1 MTSEITIDAAQL
13 TEYQSCRRRFVLSH
27 DYRPIKWRPKS
38 LFDACLRAGIQML
51 STGADAASIA
61 TDATSRFMQTA
72 ANPGMDMVGNPYIV
86 AKDYCAM
93 LQTVLRSV
101 ERARVPKL
109 SDVPAA
115 RFNSQV
121 AWKFLSHADDTGTL
135 HRWVTVD
142 HWGDDDIARELHG
155 WYVFGDMVMA
165 QQPMT
170 LHVIEIGQIRTG
182 RGIARRASLWAR
194 AWRHPT
200 MPSLRIR
207 FRRNDG
213 EGFQGWQPYYLA
225 DHSDADPAEWVDGM
239 WKEGAAQLL
248 MHEVSV
254 RLPGPDIIA
263 DTQRQIMWEATG
275 MRETARDR
283 GSSTW
288 MALPMSRAACDGM
301 VPCPFQTAC
310 YQSEPVDIETLGLYQ
325 PRGLSIVS
333 R

>member
-1 MTSEITIDAAQL
+1 MSDLTIDAA
-13 TEYQSCRRRFVLSH
+13 TIAEYQSCRRRFVLSH

-51 STGADAASIA
+51 STGADAASVA

-72 ANPGMDMVGNPYIV
+72 ANPGMDMRGNPYIV

-93 LQTVLRSV
+93 LETVLRAI
-101 ERARVPKL
+101 ERTR
-109 SDVPAA
+109 PAKMSELPPT

-121 AWKFLSHADDTGTL
+121 SWRFLSHADDTGTL
-135 HRWVTVD
+135 HRWVTVSS
-142 HWGDDDIARELHG
+142 WGEDDIARELHG
-155 WYVFGDMVMA
+155 WHVFGDMVMA
-165 QQPMT
+165 RAPMV

-200 MPSLRIR
+200 MASLRIR

-225 DHSDADPAEWVDGM
+225 DHADADPAEWVDAM
-239 WKEGAAQLL
+239 WKENAAQPL
-248 MHEVSV
+248 MHDINV
-254 RLPGPDIIA
+254 RLPGAEVIE
-263 DTQRQIMWEATG
+263 DTQRQILWEATG
-275 MRETARDR
+275 MREMARDR

-288 MALPMSRAACDGM
+288 MALPMSRASCDGM
-301 VPCPFQTAC
+301 IPCPFQAAC
-310 YQSEPVDIETLGLYQ
+310 YQSEPIDIETLNLFQ
-325 PRGLSIVS
+325 SRELSIVGTK
-333 R
+333 